1 MVIVK
6 QMLDLQMYIQLSMN
20 IVFHRMEGK
29 SVLPVKSTMT
39 WNPYTKLQDIILLKT
54 VILIY
59 ITVITSNP
67 INILCFHYEHN
78 SSLVSIVTSCW
89 LLWLVSLVTQLKE
102 QVPNKVA
109 QLILVELQEPALN
122 FLLSAW
128 WNRALLRYVRTPPD
142 DLPSPCAGKMLN
154 SKVCGGTT
162 NTLHMLQGYN
172 WHTENSKMLNS
183 KVCGG
188 TTNTPHVLEGY
199 NWHTAN
205 SKMLNS
211 KVCGGTT
218 NILHMLRGYNWHTA
232 NSKIVLHDWQ
242 FGHCSLSPFF

>member
-29 SVLPVKSTMT
+29 CVLPVKNTMT

-59 ITVITSNP
+59 ITVKTSNP
-67 INILCFHYEHN
+67 RNIFCLHYEHN
-78 SSLVSIVTSCW
+78 NSSVSTVTSYW
-89 LLWLVSLVTQLKE
+89 LLWLISLETKWKE

-109 QLILVELQEPALN
+109 QLTLAVLQEPALS

-128 WNRALLRYVRTPPD
+128 WNLALSRYARTPPD

-162 NTLHMLQGYN
+162 NIPHMLY
-172 WHTENSKMLNS
+172 
-183 KVCGG
+183 
-188 TTNTPHVLEGY
+188 GY

-205 SKMLNS
+205 SEVVM
-211 KVCGGTT
+211 
-218 NILHMLRGYNWHTA
+218 
-232 NSKIVLHDWQ
+232 HDWQ
-242 FGHCSLSPFF
+242 LGHCSLSPFF